1 MKGSFFRE
9 NLEFKIEIAGESWMQ
24 GSTVNGTIQVRNH
37 GKAPWT
43 GIDGLRVRLT
53 LGNERKVKAKAEDPF
68 QELASSG
75 ALAAAG
81 TQVAPGATSDALAWS
96 FDLPETSRISDAT
109 KSLYITYG
117 LTELTQPG
125 TFGALQ
131 LRILPH
137 PWIEDLCSIIDTN
150 YRFPR
155 KKVSAGDDKSGAVEV
170 KFDAPDARNYSA
182 VESLIAEF
190 RVVRPENEPAPVRIE
205 TSYTFNIKAVD
216 AMKAGL
222 QLKKGKRTAVREL
235 DPRDV
240 ILKLNNRVKRDVY
253 ETVFA
258 DVLKETLETQSP
270 LG

>member
-1 MKGSFFRE
+1 
-9 NLEFKIEIAGESWMQ
+9 
-24 GSTVNGTIQVRNH
+24 
-37 GKAPWT
+37 
-43 GIDGLRVRLT
+43 VRLT

-68 QELASSG
+68 QQLASSG
-75 ALAAAG
+75 ELASAG
-81 TQVAPGATSDALAWS
+81 TSIAPGATTEALAWS
-96 FDLPETSRISDAT
+96 FGLPESSRITDAT

-155 KKVSAGDDKSGAVEV
+155 KKVSAGDDKSGSVEV
-170 KFDAPDARNYSA
+170 KFDAPDAKSFSS
-182 VESLIAEF
+182 VESLVAEF
-190 RVVRPENEPAPVRIE
+190 RVVRPENEPAPTRIE
-205 TSYTFNIKAVD
+205 TSYTFNINGVD

-222 QLKKGKRTAVREL
+222 QLKKAKRTASREL

-240 ILKLNNRVKRDVY
+240 ILKINNRVKRDVY
-253 ETVFA
+253 ETIFA